1 VVRVPAEGAV
11 PPPEVSIVRARPA
24 ITAQAFE
31 MLVCDPSPRERSGE
45 RLLHRPGDS
54 PRDGEAAHV
63 REEPDPVLDEEAR
76 ERIE

>member
-1 VVRVPAEGAV
+1 
-11 PPPEVSIVRARPA
+11 
-24 ITAQAFE
+24 